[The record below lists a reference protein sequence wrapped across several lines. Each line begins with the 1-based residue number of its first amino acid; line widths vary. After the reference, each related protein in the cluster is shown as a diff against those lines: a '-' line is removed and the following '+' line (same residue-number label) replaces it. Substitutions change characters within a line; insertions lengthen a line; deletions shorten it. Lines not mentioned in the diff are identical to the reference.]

1 MDADLARFLRDE
13 LGHAPEGTAAGPWM
27 VRGPVWLWQGADG
40 APAKGSWYFLTID
53 GETAGAIRAAATKA
67 DAWGSVRIEATI
79 GGTTW
84 RTSLFPSKAHGGWL
98 LPLKA
103 AVRKAEKIAEGG
115 EVEVVLGLTWLRH
128 CGPQVRRYAPR
139 NDENAPSP

>member
-13 LGHAPEGTAAGPWM
+13 LGVVPEGSTAGPW
-27 VRGPVWLWQGADG
+27 RASGPVWLWQGSDG
-40 APAKGSWYFLTID
+40 APAKGSWYFLTIG
-53 GETAGAIRAAATKA
+53 GETAQAIKAAASKA

-84 RTSLFPSKAHGGWL
+84 RTSLFPSKQAGGWL

-103 AVRKAEKIAEGG
+103 TVRKAEKLAEGSV
-115 EVEVVLGLTWLRH
+115 VEAVLAL
-128 CGPQVRRYAPR
+128 A
-139 NDENAPSP
+139 

>member
-1 MDADLARFLRDE
+1 VDSDLARFLRDE
-13 LGHAPEGTAAGPWM
+13 LGHAPAGSARPWTI
-27 VRGPVWLWQGADG
+27 RGPVWLWQGSDG

-53 GETAGAIRAAATKA
+53 GETASAIRASAANA
-67 DAWGSVRIEATI
+67 AAWGSVSVTATI

-103 AVRKAEKIAEGG
+103 AVRKAERIAEGS
-115 EVEVVLGLTWLRH
+115 EVEAMLVL
-128 CGPQVRRYAPR
+128 A
-139 NDENAPSP
+139 S

>member
-13 LGHAPEGTAAGPWM
+13 LGHAPEAGAGPWI
-27 VRGPVWLWQGADG
+27 VSGPVWLWQGSDG

-53 GETAGAIRAAATKA
+53 GETAGSIRASAVNAA
-67 DAWGSVRIEATI
+67 AWGSVYVEATI

-103 AVRKAEKIAEGG
+103 AVRKAEKIAEGSV
-115 EVEVVLGLTWLRH
+115 VEAVLAL
-128 CGPQVRRYAPR
+128 A
-139 NDENAPSP
+139 

>member
-13 LGHAPEGTAAGPWM
+13 LGVAPEGSAAGPWTM
-27 VRGPVWLWQGADG
+27 CGPVWLWQGADG

-53 GETAGAIRAAATKA
+53 GETAQAIRAAAAKA

-79 GGTTW
+79 GATTW

-103 AVRKAEKIAEGG
+103 TVRKAERIAEGS
-115 EVEVVLGLTWLRH
+115 EVEATLGL
-128 CGPQVRRYAPR
+128 A
-139 NDENAPSP
+139 

>member
-13 LGHAPEGTAAGPWM
+13 LGLAPEGSDAGGAWS
-27 VRGPVWLWQGADG
+27 VRGPVAVWQGSADK
-40 APAKGSWYFLTID
+40 PAKGAWFFLVVA
-53 GETAGAIRAAATKA
+53 GETAQAIRANATKA

-103 AVRKAEKIAEGG
+103 AVRKAVKIW
-115 EVEVVLGLTWLRH
+115 EVDELAAVVSL
-128 CGPQVRRYAPR
+128 A
-139 NDENAPSP
+139 

>member
-13 LGHAPEGTAAGPWM
+13 LGHAPEGAAAGPWR

-53 GETAGAIRAAATKA
+53 GDVGGAIRSAAAKA
-67 DAWGSVRIEATI
+67 DAWGSVRIEAAI
-79 GGTTW
+79 GGTRW
-84 RTSLFPSKAHGGWL
+84 RTSLFPSRAHGGWL

-103 AVRKAEKIAEGG
+103 AVRKAERIAEGAL
-115 EVEVVLGLTWLRH
+115 VEASLRL
-128 CGPQVRRYAPR
+128 AP
-139 NDENAPSP
+139 

>member
-13 LGHAPEGTAAGPWM
+13 LGVAPEGNAAGPWT

-40 APAKGSWYFLTID
+40 EPAKAAWYFLTID
-53 GETAGAIRAAATKA
+53 GETAGAIRASAVNAA
-67 DAWGSVRIEATI
+67 AWGSVYVAVTI

-98 LPLKA
+98 LPVKA
-103 AVRKAEKIAEGG
+103 MVRKAEKIAEGS
-115 EVEVVLGLTWLRH
+115 VVDAVLAL
-128 CGPQVRRYAPR
+128 A
-139 NDENAPSP
+139 

>member
-13 LGHAPEGTAAGPWM
+13 LGHAAEGSGAGLWT
-27 VRGPVWLWQGADG
+27 VRGPVWLWQGSDG
-40 APAKGSWYFLTID
+40 APSKGSWYFLTID
-53 GETAGAIRAAATKA
+53 GETASAIRASALNAA
-67 DAWGSVRIEATI
+67 AWGSVYVEVTI

-103 AVRKAEKIAEGG
+103 AVRKAEKIAEGSV
-115 EVEVVLGLTWLRH
+115 VEAVLALT
-128 CGPQVRRYAPR
+128 
-139 NDENAPSP
+139 

>member
-13 LGHAPEGTAAGPWM
+13 LGHAPEAGAGPWPESWN
-27 VRGPVWLWQGADG
+27 VRGPVWLWQGSDG
-40 APAKGSWYFLTID
+40 APTKGAWYFLTID
-53 GETAGAIRAAATKA
+53 GETAQAIRAGAVNAA
-67 DAWGSVRIEATI
+67 AWGSVYVEATV

-103 AVRKAEKIAEGG
+103 AVRKAEKIVDGT
-115 EVEVVLGLTWLRH
+115 EVEAVLVL
-128 CGPQVRRYAPR
+128 A
-139 NDENAPSP
+139 

>member
-13 LGHAPEGTAAGPWM
+13 LGHAPEGSGAGPWM
-27 VRGPVWLWQGADG
+27 VRGAAWLWQGSDG
-40 APAKGSWYFLTID
+40 APAKGAWYFLTVD
-53 GETAGAIRAAATKA
+53 GETAQGIRASAVNAA
-67 DAWGSVRIEATI
+67 AWGSVYVMATI

-103 AVRKAEKIAEGG
+103 AVRKAEAIGEGTMIEAE
-115 EVEVVLGLTWLRH
+115 LALT
-128 CGPQVRRYAPR
+128 
-139 NDENAPSP
+139 